1 MAKNKLADLDLTSTN
16 NTDVLSQSTAG
27 SANVSTIDSIFQ
39 KTLTLLALFYDEIG
53 GTGTVGG
60 SADAITLATNATY
73 PFQALA
79 SGLICAFKAASA
91 NTGAATINVDSLGA
105 KAIRRQGDTALS
117 ANDILADGVY
127 IIRYDTAYNSAA
139 GGWVLLNPSISSAAS
154 LSPATTTQ
162 VLTGTDTA
170 AYASSDAIA
179 ALWEKGSDVASS
191 STISLGEGGLFHI
204 TGTTTITDID
214 FATAKNGRAAWLIFD
229 GALTLT
235 HNSTTLVID
244 GGASVVTAAGDM
256 AFVVQDASDNV
267 YVRFFPQAA
276 SATSVT
282 GTWTLI
288 GSISTGSGSS
298 KTQALGATYKEL
310 RIVLDGISL
319 SSGSEYVRVAITDDG
334 VTYGT
339 AVRLSAALNNANDTI
354 SGTAIIMN
362 TGVASTTKYVVPNTH
377 LETSA
382 GAYST
387 SSHYTTV
394 GADGSENGVTNSIKF
409 TPSSGSFDAGTITVY
424 GLT

>member
-1 MAKNKLADLDLTSTN
+1 MAKNKLADLDLTFSN
-16 NTDVLSQSTAG
+16 NTDALGQSTAG
-27 SANVSTIDSIFQ
+27 SANVSTIDTIFQ
-39 KTLTLLALFYDEIG
+39 KVLTLLALFYDEIG

-60 SADAITLATNATY
+60 TADAITLATNGTY
-73 PFQALA
+73 VFQALA
-79 SGLICAFKAASA
+79 SGLITAFKASGD

-105 KAIRRQGDTALS
+105 KAIRRQGDSALS
-117 ANDILADGVY
+117 AGDIVADGIY
-127 IIRYDTAYNSAA
+127 LLRYDTAYNSSA
-139 GGWVLLNPSISSAAS
+139 GAWVLLNPTVSAGSI
-154 LSPATTTQ
+154 SPATTTQ
-162 VLTGTDTA
+162 VLTGTDTSAYVTADALA
-170 AYASSDAIA
+170 AI
-179 ALWEKGSDVASS
+179 WEKGSDVASG
-191 STISLGEGGLFHI
+191 STVSLGEGGLFHI
-204 TGTTTITDID
+204 TGTATITDID
-214 FATAKNGRAAWLIFD
+214 FSTAKNGRAAWLIFD

-339 AVRLSAALNNANDTI
+339 AVRISAALNSTNDVI